1 MRAFVRCLLMRSRL
15 GQWVLAIRRVRGDYR
30 RITGRSPR
38 LLRPRRF
45 TEKMQWRRLL
55 ELDPVVTVLSDKL
68 AARDF
73 IATRIG
79 PGPQADL
86 LWAGND
92 ADAIPWARATRTHR
106 FSPRQDTSQRGRT
119 SG

>member
-1 MRAFVRCLLMRSRL
+1 MRAFVRCLLMRSWL

-45 TEKMQWRRLL
+45 TAKMQWHKLFEPEPIFAVML
-55 ELDPVVTVLSDKL
+55 DKL

-79 PGPQADL
+79 PGQQADL

-92 ADAIPWARATRTHR
+92 PDAIPPARITRTHR
-106 FSPRQDTSQRGRT
+106 CSRRPDTSPRRCT